1 MNTGA
6 RNPGDGRDGTDSVG
20 IGQWNGT
27 RAKALYEF
35 GGDKANNLDTQ
46 LDFAIHEMQNGPERS
61 VWEKLQAAEDVHGAT
76 QAMISYERP
85 AGWKADNP
93 TAGHGWDNRLSW
105 AGEVLG
111 MSPEE
116 IAAAN
121 ATSANQ
127 VANANPTL
135 LNTDAPAA
143 ATATETAK
151 ADTADKPLFNMPKV
165 LPDEIFGV
173 NSAKGGKLLSAFSD
187 MMQEQTDKM
196 NEAVPK
202 GGRTSSAPVEIAL
215 SSSMSGSPQQQGGPV
230 QSASSQ
236 PNLAGMQPWELM
248 QMMMKMKGRGRG
260 GLM

>member
-20 IGQWNGT
+20 IGQWNGS
-27 RAKALYEF
+27 RAKALYAF

-46 LDFAIHEMQNGPERS
+46 LDFAIHEMKNGPERS

-76 QAMISYERP
+76 KAMISYERP

-111 MSPEE
+111 MSPDE

-127 VANANPTL
+127 VANARPTL
-135 LNTDAPAA
+135 LNTEAS
-143 ATATETAK
+143 ATASTETADAQ
-151 ADTADKPLFNMPKV
+151 ADDKPLFNMPKV

-173 NSAKGGKLLSAFSD
+173 NTAKGGKLLSAFSD

-202 GGRTSSAPVEIAL
+202 GGRANAAPVEITMA
-215 SSSMSGSPQQQGGPV
+215 SSMPTAPQQQGGLI
-230 QSASSQ
+230 QTSSSQ
-236 PNLAGMQPWELM
+236 PNLTNMEPWELM
-248 QMMMKMKGRGRG
+248 QMMMRMKGRGRG
-260 GLM
+260 GLI